1 MGCAIAHELRE
12 DRLIASIHCD
22 ERVSDMAG
30 KKHAGNKGANSEALN
45 RASAVRTARKSV
57 LELLGM
63 SIVPAVLSLLFD
75 MTVVMG
81 GASQGT
87 LSVVATAVLLIATIA
102 VIAFEVRAYRRII
115 AVEDSVEMS
124 DKILLGAT
132 LWFAGG
138 LPQCLVSL
146 VRTSMAGGDLSN
158 LLIQTGVSVALLVLA
173 AARFARTLRG

>member
-115 AVEDSVEMS
+115 AVEDSVEIVVQVNG
-124 DKILLGAT
+124 K
-132 LWFAGG
+132 
-138 LPQCLVSL
+138 VK
-146 VRTSMAGGDLSN
+146 
-158 LLIQTGVSVALLVLA
+158 
-173 AARFARTLRG
+173 ARFNAPVDCAKEELENLAFDLPEIKALTDGKTVVKKIAVPNKLVNIVVK